1 MLAETPQEAAQELAH
16 GTHDAAQASASSF
29 DPGASIVGH
38 ILDSEKYEIIH
49 GVGFDLPTLPTIQT
63 ALGEINF
70 SVTKHV
76 GMMWLVG
83 LIVAFLAWR
92 ALRRVK
98 DPVPSGM
105 RNVFEVIIVFIRD
118 EVARKSIGPGA
129 DRFVPYLLSTFFFI
143 LTCNLLGLIP
153 GMATATGNIS
163 VTAALALIAFVVIQA
178 AGLREYGVIQHFK
191 NLVPHGLPK
200 IMVPLIFA
208 LELLS
213 MLIKP
218 FALCVRLF
226 ANMMAGHVV
235 ILAFISLIFI
245 FGDLFSPTA
254 AWLASPV
261 SVGFA
266 LFVHFLELLVGAVQ
280 AYIFTMLTAT
290 FIGMS
295 AHPAH

>member
-1 MLAETPQEAAQELAH
+1 MLTETTQEVAQEVAQ
-16 GTHDAAQASASSF
+16 GTHDAAQAGAASF
-29 DPGASIVGH
+29 DPGSSIVGH
-38 ILDSEKYEIIH
+38 ILDSDKYELVH

-63 ALGEINF
+63 AVGEINF

-105 RNVFEVIIVFIRD
+105 RNAFEVIIVFIRD
-118 EVARKSIGPGA
+118 EVARKSIGPSA

-163 VTAALALIAFVVIQA
+163 VTAGLALIAFVVIQA
-178 AGLREYGVIQHFK
+178 AGLREFGVIQHFK
-191 NLVPHGLPK
+191 NLVPNGLPMW
-200 IMVPLIFA
+200 MVPMMFA

-213 MLIKP
+213 MMIKP

-235 ILAFISLIFI
+235 ILAFVSLIFI

>member
-1 MLAETPQEAAQELAH
+1 MFTEITQEAAQEAAH
-16 GTHDAAQASASSF
+16 GVQEAAQAGGLSF
-29 DPGASIVGH
+29 NPGESILVH
-38 ILDSEKYEIIH
+38 ILDNDSFEIMH
-49 GVGFDLPTLPTIQT
+49 GVGFDLPHLPTVAGADLTI
-63 ALGEINF
+63 
-70 SVTKHV
+70 TKHV
-76 GMMWLVG
+76 VMMWLAAAVIG
-83 LIVAFLAWR
+83 LLVWR
-92 ALRRVK
+92 AKRRIK
-98 DPVPSGM
+98 DPVPSGI
-105 RNVFEVIIVFIRD
+105 RNALEVVILFMRD
-118 EVARKSIGPGA
+118 EVARKSIGPTA
-129 DRFVPYLLSTFFFI
+129 ERYVPYLLSTFFFI
-143 LTCNLLGLIP
+143 LACNLLGLIP
-153 GMATATGNIS
+153 GLATATGNIS

-178 AGLREYGVIQHFK
+178 SGLRKYGLIQHFK
-191 NLVPHGLPK
+191 NLVPHGLPMWM
-200 IMVPLIFA
+200 IPLMFA

-235 ILAFISLIFI
+235 ILAFITLIFI
-245 FGDLFSPTA
+245 FADLFSPTA

-266 LFVHFLELLVGAVQ
+266 LFVYFLELLVATVQ

>member
-1 MLAETPQEAAQELAH
+1 MFTETAQEAAQEAAH
-16 GTHDAAQASASSF
+16 GAQDVAQAGGTSF
-29 DPGASIVGH
+29 NPGQSIIDH
-38 ILDSEKYEIIH
+38 ILDADSFEIMH
-49 GVGFDLPTLPTIQT
+49 GVGFDLPHLPTVAGVDLTI
-63 ALGEINF
+63 
-70 SVTKHV
+70 TKHV
-76 GMMWLVG
+76 AMMWIAGLV
-83 LIVAFLAWR
+83 IAFLVWR
-92 ALRRVK
+92 AVRRIK
-98 DPVPSGM
+98 DPVPSGL
-105 RNVFEVIIVFIRD
+105 RNAFEVIIVFIRD
-118 EVARKSIGPGA
+118 DVARKSIGPSA

-143 LTCNLLGLIP
+143 LTCNLLGLVP

-163 VTAALALIAFVVIQA
+163 VTAALALIAFVVIQFS
-178 AGLREYGVIQHFK
+178 GLREYGVIRHFK
-191 NLVPHGLPK
+191 NLVPHGLPLWL
-200 IMVPLIFA
+200 VPLMFA

-213 MLIKP
+213 TFIKP

-235 ILAFISLIFI
+235 ILAFVMLIFI

-266 LFVHFLELLVGAVQ
+266 LFVHFLELLVATVQ